1 MLTHGEGGATIVGQ
15 LPEGTVTI
23 LFTDVVGST
32 PLAATV
38 GDRPVRDRLRVCE
51 ELAREQI
58 ALHRGQQIKSTG
70 DGMMV
75 AFTSARRAVECAIE
89 IQRGIE
95 RLNLA
100 RPNEAVY
107 LRIGL
112 NSGEVFAEHGDLH
125 GSAANAAAR
134 IEAAAGVGEVFVSES
149 VRLLLGPGSPFR
161 LTDRGE
167 FLLKG
172 FDSPWRLYEV
182 DWRAAHEL
190 ARATRSPLV
199 ARDAERRELSRSLDA
214 AASGRGRLVLL
225 GGEPGVGKSRLAQD
239 AIAEARGRG
248 FQTFAGHCYDTESAT
263 PYNPFV
269 EIVESVA
276 NELGIEPFMRVL
288 GDAAAQIAKI
298 VPSLRAR
305 VPTAATEQERPPALE
320 RRMLFD
326 AVRAVIERLAG
337 RRLLVLLFEDLHWAD
352 PSTAALLQHV
362 LPRVAQLPLLIIATY
377 RDTEAFPERPLSAL
391 LGEFVRHPQT
401 VDLAVR
407 RLPPSAVADLMRAYG
422 GGDAPPRVVDLVVRE
437 TEGNPFF
444 VEQVL
449 KHLTEAG
456 RLFDA
461 EGRWRADV
469 DVREDEVPR
478 GVRPV
483 ISSRLDRVSADCRRT
498 LTRAAIFGRAFSYEL
513 LRELADS
520 ASEEQLLA
528 AMDEAEVAQLIA
540 PEVVG
545 GQPRLLFAHELIRQ
559 TLLSEVSLPRRQQLH
574 ARAADAI
581 EAAAGAQAE
590 RHAAEIA
597 HHLQQAGTPGSASRC
612 VRYLMVAGNQALEA
626 AAFEDAQQRFDA
638 ALALAGAEDGAR
650 IELLYRRGVAH
661 FALGRWD
668 LAEPDWRAALDA
680 AEKAGSADLAGLIA
694 LDLGMQ
700 VAFARRPAE
709 AYVVGRRGAA
719 ALAGRVS
726 GIHARVLAFCS
737 MVGADMRDHD
747 FAEAVDLFGEA
758 ARIAAESG
766 DQAAL
771 GGVLSQH
778 AHIYWRTWQM
788 VDSAAHY
795 ARACETLEAAGA
807 QYALAEARTWHALAL
822 VALGRFHEAAKML
835 DGLEQACER
844 VGNPGA
850 LFAARRARAFMDIA
864 ATGNL
869 ERWNA
874 FAAADLAFL
883 EALGSG
889 YTANSHAYVAL
900 GKFWDGRWDEAL
912 PHARK
917 AVELAL
923 DDSWA
928 GHDAT
933 ALLLLLAYRGEA
945 DAVRALLGAQR
956 RHLPVAG
963 RVSGG
968 GAWELLPAA
977 VDALAMIGDRAAVAD
992 LYPVALA
999 ATESGAPI
1007 HYTVK
1012 SLPETTAGI
1021 AAACGGHWDLA
1032 DEHLRK
1038 ALRQA
1043 HALPNRIEQPEA
1055 RRWLAWMLLERGL
1068 PADREPA
1075 RVLLTEA
1082 AALYSEI
1089 GMPKHRE
1096 RTASLLAAVD
1106 RL

>member
-1 MLTHGEGGATIVGQ
+1 MVGR

-32 PLAATV
+32 SLAATV
-38 GDRPVRDRLRVCE
+38 GDRPARDRLRACE

-58 ALHRGQQIKSTG
+58 AVHRGLEIKSTG

-100 RPNEAVY
+100 RPQEAVY

-112 NSGEVFAEHGDLH
+112 NSGEVFPEHGDLH
-125 GSAANAAAR
+125 GSTVNAAAR
-134 IEAAAGVGEVFVSES
+134 IEATAGAGEVWVSES
-149 VRLLLGPGSPFR
+149 VRLLLGPGSAFR

-167 FLLKG
+167 FALKG
-172 FDSPWRLYEV
+172 FDAPWRLYEV
-182 DWRAAHEL
+182 EWRVAHGL
-190 ARATRSPLV
+190 VRAGRSPLV
-199 ARDAERRELSRSLDA
+199 ARDRERRELSRNLDA
-214 AASGRGRLVLL
+214 ALSRRGRLVLL
-225 GGEPGVGKSRLAQD
+225 GGEPGVGKSRLARD
-239 AIAEARGRG
+239 TIAEARGRG
-248 FQTFAGHCYDTESAT
+248 FLAFAGHCYDAESAT

-269 EIVESVA
+269 EIVESA
-276 NELGIEPFMRVL
+276 AHELDTESFTRVL
-288 GDAAAQIAKI
+288 GDDGARVAKV

-305 VPTAATEQERPPALE
+305 VPAAATEEERPPALE

-326 AVRAVIERLAG
+326 AMRAVIERLSAEQPV
-337 RRLLVLLFEDLHWAD
+337 VLLFEDLHWAD
-352 PSTAALLQHV
+352 ASTAALLQHI
-362 LPRVAQLPLLIIATY
+362 LPRVAQLPLLVIATY

-391 LGEFVRHPQT
+391 LGDFVRHEQT
-401 VDLAVR
+401 VDLSVH
-407 RLPPSAVADLMRAYG
+407 RLPPTAVADLLREYG
-422 GGDAPPRVVDLVVRE
+422 GSDAPARVVELVVRE

-461 EGRWRADV
+461 AGRWRTDV

-483 ISSRLDRVSADCRRT
+483 IGRRLDRVSAHCRRT

-513 LRELADS
+513 LRELAD
-520 ASEEQLLA
+520 AADEEQLLN
-528 AMDEAEVAQLIA
+528 AMDEAQSAQLIA

-574 ARAADAI
+574 ARAAGAI
-581 EAAAGAQAE
+581 EAAAGSAAE
-590 RHAAEIA
+590 RHAADIA
-597 HHLQQAGTPGSASRC
+597 HHLQQAGSAAAAEMA
-612 VRYLMVAGNQALEA
+612 VRYLTLAGNQALEA
-626 AAFEDAQQRFDA
+626 AAFEDAQRRFDA
-638 ALALAGAEDGAR
+638 ALALVGAEDGAR
-650 IELLYRRGVAH
+650 IELEYRRGVAH

-668 LAEPDWRAALDA
+668 LAEPDWSAALDA
-680 AEKAGSADLAGLIA
+680 AERKGSAGLAGQIA

-700 VAFARRPAE
+700 LAYARRPAE
-709 AYVVGRRGAA
+709 AYFVGRRGAA
-719 ALAGRVS
+719 ALAGQVS
-726 GIHARVLAFCS
+726 GIHARLLAFLA
-737 MVGADMRDHD
+737 MIGADTRDHD
-747 FAEAVDLFGEA
+747 FAAAVDLLGEA
-758 ARIAAESG
+758 ARVAAASG
-766 DQAAL
+766 DRATL
-771 GGVLSQH
+771 GAVLSRH
-778 AHIYWRTWQM
+778 AHLYWRTGQM

-795 ARACETLEAAGA
+795 VRACETLKAAGA
-807 QYALAEARTWHALAL
+807 LYALADADTWHALAL
-822 VALGRFHEAAKML
+822 VALGRLDEAAKKL
-835 DGLEQACER
+835 EGLEQVCQR

-850 LFAARRARAFMDIA
+850 LFAARRAHAFIDITT
-864 ATGNL
+864 TGNL

-874 FAAADLAFL
+874 FAAADLEFL
-883 EALGSG
+883 QALGSG

-900 GKFWDGRWDEAL
+900 GKYWDGRWDEAL
-912 PHARK
+912 PDARK

-923 DDSWA
+923 DDNWA

-933 ALLLLLAYRGEA
+933 ALLLLLAYGGEGGA
-945 DAVRALLGAQR
+945 ARALLAAQR
-956 RHLPVAG
+956 PHLPVAN
-963 RVSGG
+963 RVCGS

-977 VDALAMIGDRAAVAD
+977 VETLAVIGDRAAAAE

-1007 HYTVK
+1007 HYALR

-1021 AAACGGHWDLA
+1021 AAACGGRWDLA
-1032 DEHLRK
+1032 EGHLRK

-1043 HALPNRIEQPEA
+1043 QELPNRIEQPEA
-1055 RRWLAWMLLERGL
+1055 RRWLAWMLLERGVA
-1068 PADREPA
+1068 ADREPA
-1075 RVLLTEA
+1075 RTLLTEA
-1082 AALYSEI
+1082 AALYAEI

-1096 RTASLLAAVD
+1096 RVASMLATVE
-1106 RL
+1106 RH

>member
-1 MLTHGEGGATIVGQ
+1 MVGQ

-32 PLAATV
+32 SLAATV
-38 GDRPVRDRLRVCE
+38 GDRPARDRLRACE

-58 ALHRGQQIKSTG
+58 AVHRGQQIKSTG

-100 RPNEAVY
+100 RPHEAVY

-112 NSGEVFAEHGDLH
+112 NSGEVFPEHGDLH
-125 GSAANAAAR
+125 GSTVNAAAR
-134 IEAAAGVGEVFVSES
+134 IEASAGVGEVWVSES
-149 VRLLLGPGSPFR
+149 VRLLLGPGSAFR

-167 FLLKG
+167 FTLKG
-172 FDSPWRLYEV
+172 FDAPWRLYEV
-182 DWRAAHEL
+182 DWRVAAGL
-190 ARATRSPLV
+190 VRAGRSPLV
-199 ARDAERRELSRSLDA
+199 ARDRERRELSRNLDA
-214 AASGRGRLVLL
+214 ALSGHGRLVLL
-225 GGEPGVGKSRLAQD
+225 GGEPGVGKSRLARD
-239 AIAEARGRG
+239 TIAEARGRG
-248 FQTFAGHCYDTESAT
+248 ACALAGHCYDAESAT

-269 EIVESVA
+269 EIVESA
-276 NELGIEPFMRVL
+276 AQELDAETFMRAL
-288 GDAAAQIAKI
+288 GDDAAQVAKL

-305 VPTAATEQERPPALE
+305 VPAAAAEHERPPALE
-320 RRMLFD
+320 RRLLFD
-326 AVRAVIERLAG
+326 AMRAVIERLAAEQP
-337 RRLLVLLFEDLHWAD
+337 LVLLFEDLHWAD
-352 PSTAALLQHV
+352 ASTAALLQHI
-362 LPRVAQLPLLIIATY
+362 LPRVARLPLLMIATY

-391 LGEFVRHPQT
+391 LGDFVRHEQT
-401 VDLAVR
+401 VDLR
-407 RLPPSAVADLMRAYG
+407 LHRLPASAVADLLREYG
-422 GGDAPPRVVDLVVRE
+422 GGDAPRSVVELVVRE

-461 EGRWRADV
+461 DGRWRADV

-483 ISSRLDRVSADCRRT
+483 IDRRLDRVSAHCRRT
-498 LTRAAIFGRAFSYEL
+498 LTRAAILGRAFSYEL

-520 ASEEQLLA
+520 ANEEQLLD
-528 AMDEAEVAQLIA
+528 AMDEAQAAQLIA

-545 GQPRLLFAHELIRQ
+545 GEPRLLFAHELIRQ
-559 TLLSEVSLPRRQQLH
+559 ALLGEVSLPRRQQLH

-581 EAAAGAQAE
+581 EAAHGSHAG
-590 RHAAEIA
+590 RYAADIA
-597 HHLQQAGTPGSASRC
+597 HHLQQAGAAAGAERA
-612 VRYLMVAGNQALEA
+612 VRYLALAGTQALEA
-626 AAFEDAQQRFDA
+626 AAFEDAQRRFDA
-638 ALALAGAEDGAR
+638 ALARVGAEDGAR
-650 IELLYRRGVAH
+650 IELLYRRGVAR

-668 LAEPDWRAALDA
+668 LAEPDWNAALDA
-680 AEKAGSADLAGLIA
+680 AEKEGAAVLAGQIA

-700 VAFARRPAE
+700 LGYARRPAH
-709 AYVVGRRGAA
+709 AYLVGRRAAA
-719 ALAGRVS
+719 ALAGEVS
-726 GIHARVLAFCS
+726 GVHARVLAFLA
-737 MVGADMRDHD
+737 MIGADTRDHD
-747 FAEAVDLFGEA
+747 FATAVDLFGEA
-758 ARIAAESG
+758 ARVAAESG

-771 GGVLSQH
+771 GAVLSQH
-778 AHIYWRTWQM
+778 AHLYWRSSQM
-788 VDSAAHY
+788 AESTARYAA
-795 ARACETLEAAGA
+795 ACETLEAAGA
-807 QYALAEARTWHALAL
+807 RYALAEADTWHALTL
-822 VALGRFHEAAKML
+822 IALGRFDEAEKKLA
-835 DGLEQACER
+835 GLEQACER

-850 LFAARRARAFMDIA
+850 LFAARRARAFLDIA

-874 FAAADLAFL
+874 FAAADLELL

-889 YTANSHAYVAL
+889 YTANSHAFVAL
-900 GKFWDGRWDEAL
+900 GMFWNGRWEEAL

-933 ALLLLLAYRGEA
+933 ALLLLLAYRGEG
-945 DAVRALLGAQR
+945 DAARALLAAQKP
-956 RHLPVAG
+956 HLPAAG
-963 RVSGG
+963 RVCGS

-977 VDALAMIGDRAAVAD
+977 VEALAVIGDRAAAAE

-1007 HYTVK
+1007 HYSVK

-1021 AAACGGHWDLA
+1021 AAACAGRSDLA
-1032 DEHLRK
+1032 EKHLRS

-1043 HALPNRIEQPEA
+1043 HALPNRIEQPEV
-1055 RRWLAWMLLERGL
+1055 RRWLAWMLLERGA

-1075 RVLLTEA
+1075 RALLAEA
-1082 AALYSEI
+1082 AALYAEI

-1096 RTASLLAAVD
+1096 RAASMLAAVD
-1106 RL
+1106 RR